1 MKVRHRSNGYRD
13 WKVLEESSTY
23 YIAEGDYAPLALKKL
38 ECEPVQ
44 EWVDVTNQCHLEWTG
59 GRTFELYHNG
69 HCVDEA
75 KGYRVTRHCLKD
87 IKVERKKA

>member
-1 MKVRHRSNGYRD
+1 MGTGTGKC
-13 WKVLEESSTY
+13 WKSLPHTTLQKATSP
-23 YIAEGDYAPLALKKL
+23 PLALKKL
-38 ECEPVQ
+38 EYEPVQ